1 MQEYEYVNT
10 GNLARLR
17 TAMRIMQECVFL
29 DEIENKKCQSVL
41 HDICGLEFHTNN
53 KIKIAP
59 QNAVEE
65 NGHNAQ
71 HLQAASGCL
80 SCRHDA
86 CCVYSWRP
94 VVVDGVS
101 CWQPPTAMQ

>member
-10 GNLARLR
+10 RNLARLR
-17 TAMRIMQECVFL
+17 TAMRIIQECVFL

-65 NGHNAQ
+65 NGHIAQ
-71 HLQAASGCL
+71 QAQPKMPL
-80 SCRHDA
+80 DA
-86 CCVYSWRP
+86 VE
-94 VVVDGVS
+94 
-101 CWQPPTAMQ
+101 

>member
-1 MQEYEYVNT
+1 MSFAKPNEHTFSKRCAKCCAESLQIGAAKE
-10 GNLARLR
+10 RLSMLQ
-17 TAMRIMQECVFL
+17 AS
-29 DEIENKKCQSVL
+29 DEFWADE
-41 HDICGLEFHTNN
+41 HETF
-53 KIKIAP
+53 
-59 QNAVEE
+59 VEQAAQDTKE
-65 NGHNAQ
+65 SAQHNAQ

-86 CCVYSWRP
+86 YCVYSWRP